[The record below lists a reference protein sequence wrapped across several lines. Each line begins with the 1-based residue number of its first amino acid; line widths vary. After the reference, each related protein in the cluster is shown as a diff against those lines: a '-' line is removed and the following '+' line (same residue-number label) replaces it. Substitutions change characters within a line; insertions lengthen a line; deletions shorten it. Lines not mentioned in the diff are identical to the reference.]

1 METKASYLIVGTFS
15 LVLLIGLVS
24 AVLWLAG
31 VELDEEFAY
40 YDMYFEGSVTGLKV
54 GNPVRYR
61 GVPVGVVTDMK
72 INPQNVEQVKVTI
85 EVPNETPV
93 KEDAIAALE
102 FQGITG
108 VAFVQITGGTQDA
121 PDLKRIPGQGN
132 PVIKSKPSQLQEVID
147 AAPELI
153 NKFIAL
159 IGSAN
164 ELLNA
169 ENQENFGTA
178 MANIKTITGAVA
190 EGSQDI
196 QTVLTEGATAIKE
209 LRATAVDA
217 RKLVQTVQTT
227 LDSLTAETTSTLGE
241 ARSAIGAIR
250 GLTENLSGEFTG
262 VGPDAREMLASLK
275 KAADALGESQRE
287 LTILVGENREPILN
301 FTSAG
306 LYEFTQLVSEARVL
320 VDGLARVT
328 GQFER
333 DPARFLFGDSQQGV
347 GVR

>member
-1 METKASYLIVGTFS
+1 
-15 LVLLIGLVS
+15 
-24 AVLWLAG
+24 
-31 VELDEEFAY
+31 
-40 YDMYFEGSVTGLKV
+40 
-54 GNPVRYR
+54 
-61 GVPVGVVTDMK
+61 
-72 INPQNVEQVKVTI
+72 
-85 EVPNETPV
+85 
-93 KEDAIAALE
+93 
-102 FQGITG
+102 
-108 VAFVQITGGTQDA
+108 
-121 PDLKRIPGQGN
+121 
-132 PVIKSKPSQLQEVID
+132 
-147 AAPELI
+147 
-153 NKFIAL
+153 
-159 IGSAN
+159 
-164 ELLNA
+164 
-169 ENQENFGTA
+169 

-209 LRATAVDA
+209 LSATAVDA